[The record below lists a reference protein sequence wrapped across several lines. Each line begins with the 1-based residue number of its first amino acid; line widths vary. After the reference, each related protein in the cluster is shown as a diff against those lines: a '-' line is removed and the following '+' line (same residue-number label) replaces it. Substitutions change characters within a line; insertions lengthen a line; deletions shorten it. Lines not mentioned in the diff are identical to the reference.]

1 MVEAVMVKM
10 MPMGIILFAGI
21 CLLVFVSLGAPASA
35 QERDLPE
42 EVRALAAV
50 CSTGASVEFRGQ
62 IEGGINRL
70 FGKVLAGEG
79 ELEVSKSET
88 DFLNAFEDERLRLE
102 ARAIYN
108 DCVLGALQIVYNLKK
123 EQSLGSSDSRL
134 LVPDS
139 LAKIQQGERFALRLK
154 DVIGFD
160 DTGIITIRRANEDC
174 GNADVHISNLG
185 KRSRNYMEVGEN
197 FRIPEKR
204 GCWITLYGVRSFGDE
219 NTCVFSFFY
228 QCK

>member
-1 MVEAVMVKM
+1 MAESVMVKM
-10 MPMGIILFAGI
+10 VQTNKIVFAVI
-21 CLLVFVSLGAPASA
+21 HLLVFVSLGAPASA

-42 EVRALAAV
+42 EVRALAVV

-88 DFLNAFEDERLRLE
+88 DFLNTFEDESLALE

-123 EQSLGSSDSRL
+123 EKSLGSSSSRL

-139 LAKIQQGERFALRLK
+139 LAKIQQGERFALRLR
-154 DVIGFD
+154 DVVGFD
-160 DTGIITIRRANEDC
+160 DTGIITIRRAHEDC
-174 GNADVHISNLG
+174 GNADVHISNTG

-204 GCWITLYGVRSFGDE
+204 DCWITLYGVRSFGEE